1 MTYNPGVPKASDT
14 LSQSQ
19 PPFLVNFGQL
29 DTIFSLDHIEYAAA
43 TVASR
48 GRHKK
53 ITFNDA
59 AGDPNL
65 AKPISALYTKGAVG
79 GPMQLFFQNDTL
91 AANIVKLTG
100 LTIGTVA
107 NGGTAGGT
115 IHTID
120 TPWGFRIYLGTTA
133 AFVGS
138 AKTVIFPVAFT
149 TNYTAVASANDGNPV
164 AVSCLK
170 STGLLA
176 IGTANNVSV
185 NWFTIGVL

>member
-1 MTYNPGVPKASDT
+1 VPKASDT

-59 AGDPNL
+59 ASDPNL

-79 GPMQLFFQNDTL
+79 GPMEMFFQNDTL
-91 AANIVKLTG
+91 ATNIVKLTG
-100 LTIGTVA
+100 SIIADSGNDSHGGTYVMFQTPWGLKIWTGGLAAFAGSQNYTLSGAVSFGATIYTAQSTPYGGGPKYMSFNP
-107 NGGTAGGT
+107 NGGTKTFNAQ
-115 IHTID
+115 
-120 TPWGFRIYLGTTA
+120 TTA
-133 AFVGS
+133 TGGGQPAFWF
-138 AKTVIFPVAFT
+138 AI
-149 TNYTAVASANDGNPV
+149 TN
-164 AVSCLK
+164 
-170 STGLLA
+170 
-176 IGTANNVSV
+176 
-185 NWFTIGVL
+185 